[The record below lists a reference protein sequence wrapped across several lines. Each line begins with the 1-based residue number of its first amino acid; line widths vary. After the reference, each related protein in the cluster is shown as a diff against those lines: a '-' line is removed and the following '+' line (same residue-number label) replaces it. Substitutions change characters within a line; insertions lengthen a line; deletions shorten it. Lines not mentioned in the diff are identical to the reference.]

1 MMSRITLLAA
11 IALLVMMRSAVAQD
25 NDGAASSGSGPGTT
39 IIGEQDTAVG
49 LYLTPW
55 QDETA
60 SNVDRPP
67 GLYAPPL
74 VQLDPQEFQRLVDY
88 DDARLAY
95 RRERLQRSR

>member
-1 MMSRITLLAA
+1 MTRPLRWLAA
-11 IALLVMMRSAVAQD
+11 LAMMTSPLAFAEEAAAPP
-25 NDGAASSGSGPGTT
+25 DGAPGTT

-60 SNVDRPP
+60 SDVDRPP

-74 VQLDPQEFQRLVDY
+74 EPLDPMTFERLSAY

>member
-1 MMSRITLLAA
+1 MSARYASLVALALICGQQTA
-11 IALLVMMRSAVAQD
+11 NAQD
-25 NDGAASSGSGPGTT
+25 TVDTAPGTT

-60 SNVDRPP
+60 SDADRPP
-67 GLYAPPL
+67 GLYTPSLA
-74 VQLDPQEFQRLVDY
+74 QLDPQEFQRLVDY

>member
-1 MMSRITLLAA
+1 MTARLALF
-11 IALLVMMRSAVAQD
+11 ALALISGWQPAAAQD
-25 NDGAASSGSGPGTT
+25 SATAPGTT
-39 IIGEQDTAVG
+39 IVGEQDTAVG

-60 SNVDRPP
+60 SDVDRPP

-74 VQLDPQEFQRLVDY
+74 AQLDPMEFQRLVDY